1 MSKNSDRAHIERN
14 LEDMMN
20 NDWRVF
26 RASLVAQERA
36 EKTDPNS
43 SSHAHG
49 AGGGADGLQKQ
60 GQLSDMF
67 AGAIHNIFRN
77 KSNSDSSISKK
88 ENIFAGDSV
97 GGATALPGDN
107 VDDTLFVFED
117 PFVSAEEL
125 PLLLKPTVR
134 INKHRWAHEIS
145 NVEPGCVLVANEK
158 LGGVFHQT
166 VVLIIEHHESSGS
179 IGVVINRYVLA
190 LLNLRPRH
198 SLCTTHST
206 HTCASLATAFII

>member
-179 IGVVINRYVLA
+179 IGVVINR
-190 LLNLRPRH
+190 
-198 SLCTTHST
+198 
-206 HTCASLATAFII
+206 